1 MLWIGRDPTVDF
13 HQASMKKSAGI
24 MTIRGDAAPWAGI
37 QVRRA
42 RGENVQNLDS
52 RFRGN
57 KKEKVDLES
66 TLSLGL

>member
-1 MLWIGRDPTVDF
+1 
-13 HQASMKKSAGI
+13 MKKIAGI
-24 MTIRGDAAPWAGI
+24 MTIRGDATPWAGI
-37 QVRRA
+37 QAGRA